1 MCREKIGSST
11 FTIART
17 THTATRPGWT
27 GTSAPLAAWATAARA
42 STCLSPGNIF
52 SHPNAAVCSCIW
64 ILCSEEHKKIG
75 TSRTISFES
84 APIFRLRFH
93 RVISPRV
100 VGQRRYGLPVRI
112 DQALPSDHLASAV
125 LNWPAVVSV
134 REKSFLEPLYTN

>member
-1 MCREKIGSST
+1 MDGYFGPS
-11 FTIART
+11 
-17 THTATRPGWT
+17 G
-27 GTSAPLAAWATAARA
+27 GVGDGGA
-42 STCLSPGNIF
+42 SKYLPPGNIF
-52 SHPNAAVCSCIW
+52 SHPNAAICPCIW
-64 ILCSEEHKKIG
+64 ILSSEEHEIG

-134 REKSFLEPLYTN
+134 REKSFFGATLY